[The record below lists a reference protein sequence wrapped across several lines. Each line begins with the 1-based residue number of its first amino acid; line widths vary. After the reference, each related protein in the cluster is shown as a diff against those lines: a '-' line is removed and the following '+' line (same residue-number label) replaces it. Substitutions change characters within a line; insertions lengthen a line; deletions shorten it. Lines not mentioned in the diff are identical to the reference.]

1 MNRIDGVQYLWLR
14 LRRVPRWAWISAGL
28 GLLLIPVLLIWMAF
42 ALLGVAWQGGS
53 SLVNQGRE
61 WLGLS
66 LPQAQAQL
74 EAALPDPKALIDQ
87 VVPDVQQQVQAQ
99 LQSAQAGLEQAR
111 NGLQAVLPSA
121 EQGLASAAAGLAA
134 TRTQMETLLNQGRN
148 SVDQALVGMLKAP
161 LPTQDV
167 GGEDPAEIPRLPGFV
182 RTAFARDGERLSVSY
197 AGPAAHGEIVRF
209 YRSALAP
216 AGYESTV
223 MAATADTEVVEF
235 RSAERLLTLT
245 ARSDGQGRS
254 ALTWEVR

>member
-182 RTAFARDGERLSVSY
+182 RTAFARDGEKLSVSY

>member
-1 MNRIDGVQYLWLR
+1 MNRIDGLQYLWLR

-28 GLLLIPVLLIWMAF
+28 GLLLIPVLLVWLAV
-42 ALLGVAWQGGS
+42 ALLGTAWQGGA

-99 LQSAQAGLEQAR
+99 LQAAKDEIQQASS
-111 NGLQAVLPSA
+111 GLQAVLPNA
-121 EQGLASAAAGLAA
+121 EQTLAGAAAGLAA
-134 TRTQMETLLNQGRN
+134 TRTQMETLLQQGRN
-148 SVDQALVGMLKAP
+148 SVDQALAGMLKTP

-182 RTAFARDGERLSVSY
+182 RTAFARNGKSLSVSY

-216 AGYESTV
+216 AGYESQV
-223 MAATADTEVVEF
+223 MAATTDTEIVEF

-245 ARSDGQGRS
+245 ARSDGQGHS